1 MKRELERIE
10 SEGYRTAEETM
21 GQADAEAVK
30 IYAEAYEKAPE
41 FYSFTKTLETYEST
55 FDKQTRLI
63 LTTDGDYF
71 QVLEEFPKGNTV
83 YV

>member
-1 MKRELERIE
+1 
-10 SEGYRTAEETM
+10 M
-21 GQADAEAVK
+21 GQANAEAVK

-55 FDKQTRLI
+55 FTKQTHLI

-71 QVLEEFPKGNTV
+71 KYLKSFQKEDKSVPE
-83 YV
+83 

>member
-1 MKRELERIE
+1 
-10 SEGYRTAEETM
+10 M
-21 GQADAEAVK
+21 GQANAEAVK

-55 FDKQTRLI
+55 FDKQTHLI

-71 QVLEEFPKGNTV
+71 RYLKSFQKQDKSVPE
-83 YV
+83 